1 MDLLVT
7 EIKWEK
13 KKKKRRNR
21 KKRECQKDKVEL
33 PLYNTTKWFQ
43 I

>member
-1 MDLLVT
+1 MGEEEKNEGT
-7 EIKWEK
+7 EK
-13 KKKKRRNR
+13 K

-33 PLYNTTKWFQ
+33 PKYNTTKWLK